1 MEERYIKAI
10 DPYKWVRP
18 AGWLTMPTITSA
30 DNKMAFLFAVY
41 DNRENCFSISTG
53 TGAWVAAID
62 WGDGTSTTI
71 NSTVIRDKRYTYSS
85 ITRPILQDYYGVDYK
100 QVIVTVTYTSGTIG
114 AITLNTFNG
123 TIGGPGN
130 RSGVNQILEGVI
142 SWNNNLIFSARSGW
156 PFLESLDIKKLKFN
170 GAATSNLTGL
180 INLKNLQGVANI
192 DTSTTSTSNTACQ
205 FMGKVNKFDLTWNSG
220 AGSVTSFFS
229 GSLIRELGNITFN
242 GTGGAAQAF
251 INCGSLEKIGNI
263 NFTSHPSLISTF
275 ANCYGLKSIGT
286 ITTNNNGA
294 LTSCFNNCYSLK
306 EVVFTDCSAVT
317 VAGGTVFTAC
327 VNLSRCVLPGLK
339 FNVTV
344 ANCNLG
350 RDAILELCTSL
361 GTAATSQA
369 LTLTGNPGLI
379 TTTAAEINA
388 ILSPKNWTYVA

>member
-1 MEERYIKAI
+1 MNNYYIKGFNDEWI
-10 DPYKWVRP
+10 RP

-53 TGAWVAAID
+53 TGSWVAAID
-62 WGDGTSTTI
+62 WGDGTSTTL

-85 ITRPILQDYYGVDYK
+85 ITSPILQDYYGVDYK

-142 SWNNNLIFSARSGW
+142 SWDNNLIFSARSSW

-170 GAATSNLTGL
+170 GAATSNLAGL
-180 INLKNLQGVANI
+180 TNLKNLQGVANI
-192 DTSTTSTSNTACQ
+192 YTSTTSTSNYTCQ

-229 GSLIRELGNITFN
+229 GSLMRELGNITFN

-251 INCGSLEKIGNI
+251 INCGSLEKIGNV
-263 NFTSHPSLISTF
+263 NFTAHPSLISAF
-275 ANCYGLKSIGT
+275 ANCYALKSIGT
-286 ITTNNNGA
+286 ITTTNNGA
-294 LTSCFNNCYSLK
+294 LTTCFSNCYSLK

-317 VAGGTVFTAC
+317 VAGGAVFTAC
-327 VNLSRCVLPGLK
+327 VNLSRCVLPELK
-339 FNVTV
+339 FAVTV

-361 GTAATSQA
+361 GTASTSQA

-388 ILSPKNWTYVA
+388 ILNPKSWTYIA